1 MFAEGCLHGFF
12 ELFGCFLQAVFHFF
26 PAFLVFGFAFEFFCR
41 RLQVIVALLKFAF
54 HPGAGLLHFSGKK
67 INSFAQ
73 FPQKGFC
80 FPITCV
86 FHTSCG
92 YFLYQIYV
100 ALKYTI
106 TSMSLQTDPVNTIRM
121 LLETKSTAKQ
131 ITFKNLLLAFQ
142 TLQTDAFQVINEIKK
157 RARPGD
163 QDVTT
168 DFIAVNDHEFQ
179 VKLAG
184 DLLVFVLHTNI
195 VTFQDDHPILQT
207 GYMRQQ
213 QVNRYFGQIMIYN
226 FMSDSVRFNRMNDP
240 GYLLARLLINH
251 EGRYVIEG
259 DGPLAQFSQT
269 VSEGSITELELTNLV
284 KIALAMA
291 IENDL
296 VAPPFP
302 QVRFI
307 TLHQKLEKTQELGAG
322 QKIGFRMSYQNNLEG

>member
-1 MFAEGCLHGFF
+1 
-12 ELFGCFLQAVFHFF
+12 
-26 PAFLVFGFAFEFFCR
+26 
-41 RLQVIVALLKFAF
+41 
-54 HPGAGLLHFSGKK
+54 
-67 INSFAQ
+67 
-73 FPQKGFC
+73 
-80 FPITCV
+80 
-86 FHTSCG
+86 
-92 YFLYQIYV
+92 
-100 ALKYTI
+100 
-106 TSMSLQTDPVNTIRM
+106 MSLQTDPVNTIRL

-131 ITFKNLLLAFQ
+131 ITYKNLLQSFH
-142 TLQTDAFQVINEIKK
+142 TLQEDARQVINEIKN

-168 DFIAVNDHEFQ
+168 EFMAVNDHEFQ

-195 VTFQDDHPILQT
+195 VTFQDEHPILQT

-226 FMSDSVRFNRMNDP
+226 FMSDSIRFNRMNDP

-259 DGPLAQFSQT
+259 DGPLATFANTISDGPI
-269 VSEGSITELELTNLV
+269 SDLELTNLV
-284 KIALAMA
+284 KLTLAMA

-302 QVRFI
+302 EVRFI

-322 QKIGFRMSYQNNLEG
+322 QKIGFRMSYQNTLEG